1 VGQQFGGAEY
11 RQARHCENSALR
23 LYNPRIPKTRAAASK
38 GLRLFLDGR
47 ELTRGPSVEQQM
59 PFDAESIGVRFRRIA
74 PSVDYCALRVL
85 DETSRFLCVRQDV
98 AEPAQTTRDFGAMVT
113 VVEGD
118 GIGYAASSDLSD
130 AGLSAA
136 IARATEWAQLSR
148 GRSVFDGQAPAL
160 PSARGAYRSAGAS
173 GADLS
178 KADAFELLHRESAAC
193 RRNDQ
198 IVDWAAQ
205 LWTTHTRQL
214 MLTADGGEAL
224 QEWRFTVPALHVTGH
239 RAGLTQTRS
248 WGGRHNGFCQQ
259 GDADVLARSGFAG
272 AGARTADEVLRLLAA
287 PNCPAGKFDLL
298 LMPDQMMLQIHESIG
313 HPLEL
318 DRILGDERNYAG
330 TSFVTLDMFGT
341 YQYGSPLL
349 NVTFDPTREFEFA
362 NFAFDDE
369 GASARREFL
378 IKDGILVRPLGGSVS
393 QQRARRTRPDIAGV
407 ATARASSWNRPPIDR
422 MSNLNVEPG
431 TTSFADLVASIEDG
445 VLMTTNTS
453 WSIDDSRNKFQFGC
467 EWGQRIRAGKLAEVV
482 RNPNYRGISATFW
495 RSLSLVGNAAT
506 LEVLGTPFCGKGE
519 PNQTIRVG
527 HASPACKF
535 SGVDVFG
542 AER

>member
-1 VGQQFGGAEY
+1 
-11 RQARHCENSALR
+11 
-23 LYNPRIPKTRAAASK
+23 
-38 GLRLFLDGR
+38 
-47 ELTRGPSVEQQM
+47 M
-59 PFDAESIGVRFRRIA
+59 PFDVESIGARFRRIA
-74 PSVDYCALRVL
+74 PAVDYCSLRVV
-85 DETSRFLCVRQDV
+85 DETSQFLSVRQDV
-98 AEPAQTTRDFGAMVT
+98 AEPVQMSRDSGAMVT
-113 VVEGD
+113 VVDGD
-118 GIGYAASSDLSD
+118 GLGYAASSDLSD

-136 IARATEWAQLSR
+136 IARALEWARLSR
-148 GRSVFDGQAPAL
+148 GRSVFDGEPPAL
-160 PSARGAYRSAGAS
+160 PSARGTFRSANDLGP
-173 GADLS
+173 DLS
-178 KADAFELLHRESAAC
+178 KQDAFELLQRESAAC
-193 RRNDQ
+193 RIDDR
-198 IVDWAAQ
+198 IVDWSAQ
-205 LWTTHTRQL
+205 FWTTRTRQL

-224 QEWRFTVPALHVTGH
+224 QEWQFTVPGLHVTGH

-259 GDADVLARSGFAG
+259 GGIDVLARSGFAG
-272 AGARTADEVLRLLAA
+272 AGARTADEVLQLLAA

-349 NVTFDPTREFEFA
+349 NVTYDPTREFEFA

-369 GASARREFL
+369 GAQARREYL
-378 IKDGILVRPLGGSVS
+378 IKDGLLVRPLGGVVS
-393 QQRARRTRPDIAGV
+393 QQRARRTRPEIAGV

-431 TTSFADLVASIEDG
+431 TTPFADIIASIDDG
-445 VLMTTNTS
+445 VLMSTNTS

-467 EWGQRIRAGKLAEVV
+467 EWGQRIRGGKRAEIV

-495 RSLSLVGNAAT
+495 RSLSMAGDPAT
-506 LEVLGTPFCGKGE
+506 VEVLGTPFCGKGE
-519 PNQTIRVG
+519 PNQIIRVG

>member
-1 VGQQFGGAEY
+1 
-11 RQARHCENSALR
+11 
-23 LYNPRIPKTRAAASK
+23 
-38 GLRLFLDGR
+38 
-47 ELTRGPSVEQQM
+47 M
-59 PFDAESIGVRFRRIA
+59 PFDVESMGARFRRLA
-74 PSVDYCALRVL
+74 PAVDYCALRVL

-98 AEPAQTTRDFGAMVT
+98 AEPAQTIRDFGAMVT
-113 VVEGD
+113 VVDGD

-130 AGLSAA
+130 AGLTAA
-136 IARATEWAQLSR
+136 IARALDWARLGR
-148 GRSVFDGQAPAL
+148 GRSVFDGQSPAL
-160 PSARGAYRSAGAS
+160 PSARGSFRSTGAG

-178 KADAFELLHRESAAC
+178 KADAYALLHRESAAC
-193 RRNDQ
+193 RVDDR
-198 IVDWAAQ
+198 IVDWEAQ

-224 QEWRFTVPALHVTGH
+224 QEWRFTVPGLHVTAH

-259 GDADVLARSGFAG
+259 GGTEVLARSGFDG
-272 AGARTADEVLRLLAA
+272 AGARTADEALQLLAA
-287 PNCPAGKFDLL
+287 PNCPEGKLDLL
-298 LMPDQMMLQIHESIG
+298 LLPDQMMLQIHESIG

-330 TSFVTLDMFGT
+330 TSFVTLDMFGS
-341 YQYGSPLL
+341 YRYGSPLL
-349 NVTFDPTREFEFA
+349 NVTFDPTRDHEFA
-362 NFAFDDE
+362 NFAFDDD
-369 GASARREFL
+369 GAPARREHL
-378 IKDGILVRPLGGSVS
+378 IKDGILVRPLGGTVS
-393 QQRARRTRPDIAGV
+393 QQRAQRTHAGIEGV

-422 MSNLNVEPG
+422 MSNLNVEAG
-431 TTSFADLVASIEDG
+431 TTAFADIVASIDDG
-445 VLMTTNTS
+445 VLMSTNTS

-467 EWGQRIRAGKLAEVV
+467 EWGRRIRNGKLAEVV

-495 RSLSLVGNAAT
+495 RSLAMVGDPST
-506 LEVLGTPFCGKGE
+506 VEVLGTPFCGKGE

-535 SGVDVFG
+535 AGVDVFG

>member
-1 VGQQFGGAEY
+1 
-11 RQARHCENSALR
+11 
-23 LYNPRIPKTRAAASK
+23 
-38 GLRLFLDGR
+38 
-47 ELTRGPSVEQQM
+47 M
-59 PFDAESIGVRFRRIA
+59 PFDIESIGTRFRRIA
-74 PSVDYCALRVL
+74 PAVDYCSLRVL
-85 DETSRFLCVRQDV
+85 DETSQFLCVRQNV
-98 AEPAQTTRDFGAMVT
+98 AEPAQTSRDFGAMVT

-118 GIGYAASSDLSD
+118 GMGYAASSDLSD
-130 AGLSAA
+130 AGLSSALSRA
-136 IARATEWAQLSR
+136 LDWARLSR
-148 GRSVFDGQAPAL
+148 GRSVFDGHAPVL
-160 PSARGAYRSAGAS
+160 PSPRGAYHSPGLAGS
-173 GADLS
+173 DLS
-178 KADAFELLHRESAAC
+178 KADALELLHRESAAC
-193 RRNDQ
+193 KVSDQ
-198 IVDWAAQ
+198 IVDWTAQ

-214 MLTADGGEAL
+214 MLTADGGETL
-224 QEWRFTVPALHVTGH
+224 QDWRFTVPGLHVTAH

-259 GDADVLARSGFAG
+259 GGIEVLARSGFGG

-341 YQYGSPLL
+341 YPYGSALL

-362 NFAFDDE
+362 NFAFDDD
-369 GASARREFL
+369 GAPARREHL
-378 IKDGILVRPLGGSVS
+378 IKDGILIRPLGGVVS
-393 QQRARRTRPDIAGV
+393 QQRARRTRPSIDGV

-431 TTSFADLVASIEDG
+431 TAPLADMIASIDDG
-445 VLMTTNTS
+445 VLMATNTS

-467 EWGQRIRAGKLAEVV
+467 EWGRRIRGGKLAEVV

-495 RSLSLVGNAAT
+495 RSLSMVGNAAT
-506 LEVLGTPFCGKGE
+506 VEVLGTPYCGKGE
-519 PNQTIRVG
+519 PNQIVRVG

-535 SGVDVFG
+535 SSVDVFG

>member
-1 VGQQFGGAEY
+1 MEPV
-11 RQARHCENSALR
+11 
-23 LYNPRIPKTRAAASK
+23 
-38 GLRLFLDGR
+38 
-47 ELTRGPSVEQQM
+47 M
-59 PFDAESIGVRFRRIA
+59 PFDIESIGARFRRVA
-74 PSVDYCALRVL
+74 PAVDFCSLRVL
-85 DETSRFLCVRQDV
+85 DETSQFLCVRQDV
-98 AEPAQTTRDFGAMVT
+98 AEPAQTSRDFGAMVT
-113 VVEGD
+113 VVDGD
-118 GIGYAASSDLSD
+118 GLGYAASSDLSD
-130 AGLSAA
+130 AGLSTT
-136 IARATEWAQLSR
+136 IARALQWARLSR
-148 GRSVFDGQAPAL
+148 GRSVFEGQAPAL
-160 PSARGAYRSAGAS
+160 PAPRGSYRSAGSAAS
-173 GADLS
+173 SLS
-178 KADAFELLHRESAAC
+178 LSEAFELLQRESGAC
-193 RRNDQ
+193 RVDDQ

-224 QEWRFTVPALHVTGH
+224 QEWRFTVPGLHVTAH
-239 RAGLTQTRS
+239 HAGLTQTRS

-259 GDADVLARSGFAG
+259 GGIDVLARSGFAG

-362 NFAFDDE
+362 NFAFDDD
-369 GASARREFL
+369 GAQARREYL
-378 IKDGILVRPLGGSVS
+378 IRNGTLVRPLGGLVS
-393 QQRARRTRPDIAGV
+393 QQRARRANAAIDGV

-431 TTSFADLVASIEDG
+431 TTSFADMVASIENG
-445 VLMTTNTS
+445 LLMSTNTS

-467 EWGQRIRAGKLAEVV
+467 EWGQRIRDGKLAEVV

-495 RSLSLVGNAAT
+495 RSLSMVGDPAT
-506 LEVLGTPFCGKGE
+506 VEVLGTPFCGKGE
-519 PNQTIRVG
+519 PNQIVRVG
-527 HASPACKF
+527 HASPACTF
-535 SGVDVFG
+535 TGVDVFG